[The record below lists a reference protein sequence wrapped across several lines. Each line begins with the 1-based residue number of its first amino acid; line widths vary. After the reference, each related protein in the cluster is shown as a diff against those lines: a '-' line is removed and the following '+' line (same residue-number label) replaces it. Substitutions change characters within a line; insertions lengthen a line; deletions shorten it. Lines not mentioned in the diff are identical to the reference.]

1 MNPLVSIIIPTY
13 NRAEDLKRALQSVF
27 DQTFTDW
34 EVLVVDNHSIDET
47 DSIIKSFNDP
57 KIKLFKIHNAG
68 VIAASRNLGLQH
80 ALGEYI
86 AFLDS
91 DDWWLPKKLEES
103 IKYMS
108 HGTDVVY
115 HDLFYVKKYGQ
126 RFNWRRTWRRK
137 LKSPVFYDLI
147 KNGNTLINSS
157 VVVRKKL
164 LNAIKGLS
172 EDKDMVGSEDYDAWL
187 RIAQISEKFQK
198 IPDTLGFYW
207 AGGGST
213 TNPSRTLNATQ
224 AIEKKYANTISDLEA
239 QHSIYWLNYTK
250 GRAYFCLKDFEN
262 AKKYLSLNRWVRVP
276 FIISLKTC
284 WMLLMISLCHYS
296 KISFKKF
303 LS

>member
-1 MNPLVSIIIPTY
+1 
-13 NRAEDLKRALQSVF
+13 
-27 DQTFTDW
+27 
-34 EVLVVDNHSIDET
+34 
-47 DSIIKSFNDP
+47 
-57 KIKLFKIHNAG
+57 
-68 VIAASRNLGLQH
+68 
-80 ALGEYI
+80 
-86 AFLDS
+86 
-91 DDWWLPKKLEES
+91 
-103 IKYMS
+103 
-108 HGTDVVY
+108 
-115 HDLFYVKKYGQ
+115 VKKPGQ

-164 LNAIKGLS
+164 LNAIQGLS

-207 AGGGST
+207 AGGGGT

-224 AIEKKYANTISDLEA
+224 AIEKKYANTISDLDA
-239 QHSIYWLNYTK
+239 KHSIYWLNYTK

-262 AKKYLSLNRWVRVP
+262 AKKHLSLNRWVRVP

-284 WMLLMISLCHYS
+284 WMLLMISLYQHS
-296 KISFKKF
+296 KISF
-303 LS
+303 

>member
-47 DSIIKSFNDP
+47 DSLIKSFNDP

-68 VIAASRNLGLQH
+68 VIAASRNLGLKH

-108 HGTDVVY
+108 HGADVVY
-115 HDLFYVKKYGQ
+115 HDLFYVKKPGQ

-147 KNGNTLINSS
+147 ENGNTLINSS

-224 AIEKKYANTISDLEA
+224 AIEKKYANTISDLDA

-276 FIISLKTC
+276 FVISLKTC
-284 WMLLMISLCHYS
+284 WMLLMISLCHHS
-296 KISFKKF
+296 KISF
-303 LS
+303 